1 MKLIG
6 HFETTKG
13 FEHWKTVFEGHESA
27 RNEAGMTTLFYGVQA
42 DNEEII
48 YVCLNVESMDK
59 LQEFM
64 GKPENLKVMEEAGT
78 KLETQVITP
87 IITKYE
93 CC

>member
-1 MKLIG
+1 MKIIA

-13 FEHWKTVFEGHESA
+13 FEHWKKAFDAHEPA
-27 RNEAGMTTLFYGVQA
+27 RNAVGMTTLFYGVQA
-42 DNEEII
+42 DNQEII

-78 KLETQVITP
+78 KFETQVITP